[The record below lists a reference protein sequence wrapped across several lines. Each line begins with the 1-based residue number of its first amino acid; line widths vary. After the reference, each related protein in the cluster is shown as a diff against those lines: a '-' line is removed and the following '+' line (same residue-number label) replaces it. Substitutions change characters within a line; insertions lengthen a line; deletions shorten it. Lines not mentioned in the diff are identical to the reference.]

1 MKTNNLFKRGIRF
14 IIPVMIAAFG
24 QSLLAQTVPT
34 TQLLPDTAKMTYN
47 QISQQM
53 KLYVYPA
60 KGQSKQQQKEDEFEC
75 YKWAVEQSGI
85 DPLNLPKVEAA
96 PVQSGPTGGA
106 VKGAARGAAAG
117 AAIGA
122 IAGDAGKG
130 AAIGAAAGGMKGAGK
145 GKQAQA
151 QQNQQAQANVA
162 KTEQDMKNSYMKA
175 FSVCIADRGFSRT
188 PVFWVDYWAGSS
200 RARQGYFCF

>member
-1 MKTNNLFKRGIRF
+1 MKPNNYFKWVIRYILPV
-14 IIPVMIAAFG
+14 IILVIG
-24 QSLLAQTVPT
+24 QSVVAQTVPT

-75 YKWAVEQSGI
+75 YQWAVEQSGI

-96 PVQSGPTGGA
+96 PVASGPTGGA
-106 VKGAARGAAAG
+106 IKGAARGAAAG

-130 AAIGAAAGGMKGAGK
+130 AAIGAAAGGMKGMSK
-145 GKQAQA
+145 GKQAQG
-151 QQNQQAQANVA
+151 QQNQQAQASA
-162 KTEQDMKNSYMKA
+162 AASEQAMKDSYVKA
-175 FSVCIADRGFSRT
+175 FSVCIEGK
-188 PVFWVDYWAGSS
+188 
-200 RARQGYFCF
+200 GYTIK